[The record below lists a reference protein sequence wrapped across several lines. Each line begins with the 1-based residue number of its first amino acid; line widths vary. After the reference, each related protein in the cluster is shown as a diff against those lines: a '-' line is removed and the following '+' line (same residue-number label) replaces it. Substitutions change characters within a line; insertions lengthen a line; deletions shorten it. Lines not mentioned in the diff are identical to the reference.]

1 MNHLANALRQSA
13 IMLSPVLL
21 SSTKELFKQLG
32 LKEEL
37 TKWDSINAFDALGGQ
52 TVTKGDNLFPRLKAE
67 DEVTYIKNLMGGN
80 N

>member
-1 MNHLANALRQSA
+1 M
-13 IMLSPVLL
+13 
-21 SSTKELFKQLG
+21 STCISWGCGCFGCRLCKKLYIQR
-32 LKEEL
+32 